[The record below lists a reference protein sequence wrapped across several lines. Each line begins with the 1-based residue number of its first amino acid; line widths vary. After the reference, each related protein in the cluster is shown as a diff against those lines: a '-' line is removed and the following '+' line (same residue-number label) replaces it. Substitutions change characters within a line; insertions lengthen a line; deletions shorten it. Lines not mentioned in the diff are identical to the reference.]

1 MRVGKYFL
9 LGLVLVLLLATVAA
23 ADELAIIKLQQPIF
37 SKGKTVLEAL
47 RDRHSERVYGA
58 GELSRQ
64 ELSEILWAAGGIN
77 RRKMKEGEVGRTAPS
92 SFNSQAI
99 DIYAFTQ
106 TTVYKYDSQG
116 HQLIPILSGDHRA
129 AAGIQQYVAT
139 APLNLV
145 YVVDLAK
152 LHGESDEEKKIT
164 AGMDVGHNSENVY
177 LYGASAGLN
186 VIARSAIDPK
196 RLRCLLKLGDSF
208 LPLLGQTVGLATSR
222 K

>member
-1 MRVGKYFL
+1 MRLGKCL
-9 LGLVLVLLLATVAA
+9 WLGPVLALILATAAA
-23 ADELAIIKLQQPIF
+23 ADEPAIIKLHQPIF

-77 RRKMKEGEVGRTAPS
+77 RLEMEEGGVGRTAPS
-92 SFNSQAI
+92 SFNLQPI

-106 TTVYKYDSQG
+106 AAVYKYDPKG
-116 HQLIPILSGDHRA
+116 HRLVPVLSGDHRA

-152 LHGESDEEKKIT
+152 LHGETGEEKKIA

-177 LYGASAGLN
+177 LYSASAGLN
-186 VIARSAIDPK
+186 VIARSSVDPEV
-196 RLRCLLKLGDSF
+196 LRRLLKLGDSF
-208 LPLLGQTVGLATSR
+208 LPLLGQTVGPAVGR